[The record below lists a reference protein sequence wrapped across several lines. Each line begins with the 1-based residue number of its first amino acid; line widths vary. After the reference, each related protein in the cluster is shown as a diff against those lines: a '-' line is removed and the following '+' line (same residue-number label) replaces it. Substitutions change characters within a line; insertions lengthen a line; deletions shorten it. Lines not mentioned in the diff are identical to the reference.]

1 MLTDADVDVCC
12 AVSEAEDAEVE
23 VELVVEVVVVA
34 GVVASGVGVG
44 VGVVGAAVVEG
55 AAGAVVA
62 PNVRPVF
69 NRDESFA
76 VRVTGRS
83 VLTGTETTN
92 ECLAYV
98 GLRGTAGNGAVADAI
113 EEVCFG
119 AQTTSI
125 ISIHASELGE
135 LASGSGRALGLF
147 WSSDL

>member
-1 MLTDADVDVCC
+1 VLTDADVDVCC

-44 VGVVGAAVVEG
+44 VGVV
-55 AAGAVVA
+55 GAVVA